1 MSSFTFPAET
11 GTYDCVVEQEE
22 SSGLGVTYDEIVLTC
37 RVNAF
42 VGQGWCLSSWGD
54 RLGCGGE
61 SGCKQKDYYPHCKA
75 ICNNPQR
82 VLTRGSDCTIART
95 SLNHFD
101 SLALIPLFNYLE
113 DEI

>member
-1 MSSFTFPAET
+1 MSGFTFPAET

-22 SSGLGVTYDEIVLTC
+22 PSGLGVTYDEIVLTC

-61 SGCKQKDYYPHCKA
+61 SGCKQQKDYYPHCKA

-95 SLNHFD
+95 FKSF
-101 SLALIPLFNYLE
+101 Y
-113 DEI
+113 